1 MRHALTTLALLAAAV
16 FVPSTAPATT
26 AEAAD
31 PVIVVVG
38 DSIVA
43 SGLLWDP
50 GRDGFV
56 PRLSAR
62 VCGNRCGTVG
72 NATVVNATRG
82 GWLLTGPGG
91 LAEAWPAILA
101 ATPAPT
107 TVVVAVGINDVMA
120 GVSDASFTAAY
131 RYLVFSALDAGV
143 RVIPALMA
151 PINRRLALYP
161 YAEPRRAA
169 LNGWLSAYWG
179 SGAVANFS
187 DMIRVPWGP
196 QLDYVYDYGDG
207 LHPNPYGTMRLADAV
222 PLDRIV

>member
-1 MRHALTTLALLAAAV
+1 
-16 FVPSTAPATT
+16 
-26 AEAAD
+26 
-31 PVIVVVG
+31 VI
-38 DSIVA
+38 D
-43 SGLLWDP
+43 
-50 GRDGFV
+50 
-56 PRLSAR
+56 
-62 VCGNRCGTVG
+62 
-72 NATVVNATRG
+72 ATRG

-91 LAEAWPAILA
+91 LAETWPAILTA
-101 ATPAPT
+101 DPAPST
-107 TVVVAVGINDVMA
+107 IVVAVGINDVMA
-120 GVSDASFTAAY
+120 GVSDASFAAAY

-169 LNGWLSAYWG
+169 LNNWLTAYWG
-179 SGAVANFS
+179 AAAVANFS

-196 QLDYVYDYGDG
+196 QLDPVYDYGDG